1 MNFVKNRRSAIGAIL
16 FLLHAC
22 GLLEQSAA
30 PVAVAPAPEIVVPT
44 AVQVLPTVARVRPT
58 DTVEPLVTTAP
69 AVIATEMP
77 VPIVPVP
84 APWTMKPQSDEL
96 VSLSYKWFYRT
107 EWTWETQIPRS
118 LYDYYKQL
126 PRLRTTN
133 YSVYVSH
140 PLGDEYIALLADE
153 IKEAAA
159 KAAYTDYETVEFATA
174 FVQSLPFT
182 DDSVTT
188 PYDEYPRY
196 PVETLVDN
204 GGDCE
209 DTSILLAAIVDKL
222 GYGAVLIMLPQHVAV
237 GVAGEDTIE
246 GTYYKYDGR
255 SFYYVETTGEGYRIG
270 ESPEE
275 YSGARASVYPV
286 QPVAILTH
294 DYDATPNGD
303 QVGVQVTVHNVG
315 TARSG
320 RVAVLAGFASS
331 EWVFNAQESGIV
343 PIEAGASA
351 TVSVNVK
358 IPQERHIR
366 LLVQV
371 LVDDVVVDESTS
383 GWLDGE

>member
-1 MNFVKNRRSAIGAIL
+1 M
-16 FLLHAC
+16 
-22 GLLEQSAA
+22 
-30 PVAVAPAPEIVVPT
+30 
-44 AVQVLPTVARVRPT
+44 
-58 DTVEPLVTTAP
+58 
-69 AVIATEMP
+69 
-77 VPIVPVP
+77 
-84 APWTMKPQSDEL
+84 
-96 VSLSYKWFYRT
+96 
-107 EWTWETQIPRS
+107 
-118 LYDYYKQL
+118 YDYYKQL

-140 PLGDEYIALLADE
+140 PLDDEYIALLADE

-294 DYDATPNGD
+294 EYVAAPNGD

-331 EWVFNAQESGIV
+331 EWVFNAQESGLV

-351 TVSVNVK
+351 TVSLNVR

-371 LVDDVVVDESTS
+371 LIDDVVVDESTS

>member
-1 MNFVKNRRSAIGAIL
+1 MNFVKNRRSAIVAIL
-16 FLLHAC
+16 LLLHAC

-30 PVAVAPAPEIVVPT
+30 PAAVAPAPEIVVPT
-44 AVQVLPTVARVRPT
+44 AVQVLPTAARVRPT

-107 EWTWETQIPRS
+107 DWTWETQIPRS

-140 PLGDEYIALLADE
+140 PLDDEYIALLADE

-159 KAAYTDYETVEFATA
+159 NAAYTDYETVEFAAA

-294 DYDATPNGD
+294 DYDATPKGD

-320 RVAVLAGFASS
+320 RVAVSAGFASS
-331 EWVFNAQESGIV
+331 EWVFNAQESGIP

-351 TVSVNVK
+351 TVSLTVR

-371 LVDDVVVDESTS
+371 FVDDVVVDESTS
-383 GWLDGE
+383 GWLDGK